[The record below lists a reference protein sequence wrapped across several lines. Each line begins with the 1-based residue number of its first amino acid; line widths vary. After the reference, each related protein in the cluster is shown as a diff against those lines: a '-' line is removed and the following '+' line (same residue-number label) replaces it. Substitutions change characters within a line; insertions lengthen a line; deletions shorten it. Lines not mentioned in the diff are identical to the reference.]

1 MQKARET
8 LKKMGY
14 LENEV
19 LVYFIEDIEVETV
32 LSKIKR
38 FLGDDL
44 THEYNQK
51 KMGLK
56 VIFRDREKAE
66 WCMKLFAGNFVVN
79 GKKMTFKWIK
89 DKPRPKRNIKGE
101 ILNAEGEVLNPKKN
115 IEKGSKKLT
124 GKRGHE
130 ETDLPDG
137 DAIKKA

>member
-19 LVYFIEDIEVETV
+19 LVYYVEDIEVDSV

-38 FLGDDL
+38 FLGDDIQ
-44 THEYNQK
+44 HDYNQN

-66 WCMKLFAGNFVVN
+66 WCMKLFSGNFVVN
-79 GKKMTFKWIK
+79 GKKLRFKWIK
-89 DKPRPKRNIKGE
+89 DKPKPKRNIR
-101 ILNAEGEVLNPKKN
+101 GEVIEDEQGRPKDPAKTQA
-115 IEKGSKKLT
+115 KPPKT
-124 GKRGHE
+124 RKRSYDE
-130 ETDLPDG
+130 AMIPDG
-137 DAIKKA
+137 EAIKKA

>member
-19 LVYFIEDIEVETV
+19 LIYYVEDIEVDTV
-32 LSKIKR
+32 LSKIKK

-44 THEYNQK
+44 SHEYNQT

-66 WCMKLFAGNFVVN
+66 WCMKLFSGNFVIN
-79 GKKMTFKWIK
+79 GKKMQFKWIK

-101 ILNAEGEVLNPKKN
+101 ILNDEGKVLNPKKK
-115 IEKGSKKLT
+115 EKVKLIKKREF
-124 GKRGHE
+124 GE
-130 ETDLPDG
+130 AEIPDG
-137 DAIKKA
+137 DALKKA